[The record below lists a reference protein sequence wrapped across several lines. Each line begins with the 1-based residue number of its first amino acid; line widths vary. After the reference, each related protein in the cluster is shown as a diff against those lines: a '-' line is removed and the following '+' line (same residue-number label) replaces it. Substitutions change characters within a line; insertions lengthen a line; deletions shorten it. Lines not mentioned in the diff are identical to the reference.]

1 MDNGAP
7 APAHLS
13 YATRDMQSRVLF
25 IREAER
31 AWVVIHRP
39 GRRAN
44 AAAKCVA
51 ELFGETFVYIMVGG
65 AFTAWAAPGWLLALI
80 PGAGSL
86 YAVTFALAWLCMA
99 RLDRPIVIELTPT
112 ELSIANLDEGARAR
126 RLSRDGLYAIYTVSH
141 SPLIWIRRH
150 GKEME
155 GFLVTPDQ
163 AESGRIAEFL
173 REAAGLADSTQSAV
187 AEMKK

>member
-1 MDNGAP
+1 
-7 APAHLS
+7 
-13 YATRDMQSRVLF
+13 MQSRVLF
-25 IREAER
+25 TRDAER
-31 AWVVIHRP
+31 ASVVIHRP

-51 ELFGETFVYIMVGG
+51 ELFGETFVYILAVG
-65 AFTAWAAPGWLLALI
+65 AFIAWAAPVWLLALI

-86 YAVTFALAWLCMA
+86 YAVTFALAWLWMA
-99 RLDRPIVIELTPT
+99 RLDRPIVIELTAT
-112 ELSIANLDEGARAR
+112 ELSIANLDEGARAK

-155 GFLVTPDQ
+155 GILVTPDRTE
-163 AESGRIAEFL
+163 AERIAEFL
-173 REAAGLADSTQSAV
+173 RKAAGLVDPFQSAV
-187 AEMKK
+187 AEMYK